1 MDVDGEDKG
10 EADSEIKNKHK
21 HDTAKDGEGEAGMLP
36 SAAVMLPCAAVSFAP
51 RKTRRSQQTYSM
63 RP

>member
-1 MDVDGEDKG
+1 MDVDGEEKG
-10 EADSEIKNKHK
+10 EADSERLDKD
-21 HDTAKDGEGEAGMLP
+21 DTVKDGEGEAGMLP
-36 SAAVMLPCAAVSFAP
+36 AAAVSFAP

>member
-10 EADSEIKNKHK
+10 EADSEIKDKHK
-21 HDTAKDGEGEAGMLP
+21 HDTVKDGEGEAAMLP
-36 SAAVMLPCAAVSFAP
+36 AAAVSFAP

>member
-1 MDVDGEDKG
+1 MDVDGEEKG
-10 EADSEIKNKHK
+10 EADSERLDKDK
-21 HDTAKDGEGEAGMLP
+21 HDTVKDAEGEAGMLP
-36 SAAVMLPCAAVSFAP
+36 AAAVSFAP